1 MPTNLKDE
9 RRADRRYPLAAELDY
24 RIAEGRGQVKTGRGK
39 TINISSSSIFFKPEE
54 PLPAGTPIELSIP
67 WPARLDGTV
76 ALSLLVTVTT
86 VQVRDE
92 CVAVRIAQYDFRTRS
107 NSRPKSP
114 WVQSKSFF
122 TGHRRSLTHRS

>member
-54 PLPAGTPIELSIP
+54 PLP
-67 WPARLDGTV
+67 PAR
-76 ALSLLVTVTT
+76 
-86 VQVRDE
+86 
-92 CVAVRIAQYDFRTRS
+92 RS
-107 NSRPKSP
+107 NSRFHGPL
-114 WVQSKSFF
+114 
-122 TGHRRSLTHRS
+122 GLMALLL